1 MDEPETGVCG
11 EKCFI
16 TLKGETKV
24 FEIDVAVNAG
34 DDPCVVYVCTVRQCV
49 NVMSSVFNNYSL
61 LQPSGVV
68 RQDITCQRPK
78 PEDCEG
84 RPPIIYPGKCCPQC
98 GKRDYQLVSYNSVL
112 LCCAMPPK

>member
-1 MDEPETGVCG
+1 MDESETGVCG
-11 EKCFI
+11 EECFI

-68 RQDITCQRPK
+68 RQDITCHRRLR
-78 PEDCEG
+78 G
-84 RPPIIYPGKCCPQC
+84 
-98 GKRDYQLVSYNSVL
+98 
-112 LCCAMPPK
+112 